1 MGNPPPEILFWHLQL
16 QVLISTAIAIP
27 VEALC
32 QWLRATDVSVPE
44 GGPEEVL
51 DVKLPGETTMSP
63 PRGVEEMYRSAD
75 PARRIQNRTGDCGP

>member
-1 MGNPPPEILFWHLQL
+1 MGNPPPEILLWHPLL
-16 QVLISTAIAIP
+16 HVLISIAIASP

-32 QWLRATDVSVPE
+32 QWLRATNVSVPE

-63 PRGVEEMYRSAD
+63 LRGVEEMYHSAG
-75 PARRIQNRTGDCGP
+75 PVRRIRSHTGDCGP